1 MVDTW
6 RHLVTG
12 TQPQNETFAQNY
24 NVGNKIKVPKLFFQP
39 FAFLVGNWL
48 LVSLVGKNDVHSQIA
63 ALPEWTAIFFD
74 KI

>member
-24 NVGNKIKVPKLFFQP
+24 NVGNKKGKSSKIVFLTLCFPCSKLVIGQF
-39 FAFLVGNWL
+39 GW
-48 LVSLVGKNDVHSQIA
+48 KNDIHSQIA
-63 ALPEWTAIFFD
+63 VLPE
-74 KI
+74 